1 MKFRKEFASQV
12 VPEWQD
18 AYMDYKSLKT
28 VLKDVL
34 NTGKRMETSSP
45 RVTTPRGSALK
56 RKASLYRAYDGLTSR
71 YRNSP
76 VVREQDEEVILVSS
90 VREQGSSEA
99 HYQTT
104 LLMSSGEVLRH
115 EGVFFRRLDEEF
127 NKVVKFYMKK
137 VEEAM
142 DEADEL
148 TRQMNAL
155 IALRVKVDRP
165 NIRPHGNNDSVSEQ
179 SQVPTSHRAGRE
191 SPGKGSMAQTII
203 RVYNLVESK

>member
-1 MKFRKEFASQV
+1 M

-18 AYMDYKSLKT
+18 AYMHYKCLKT

-34 NTGKRMETSSP
+34 DTRKRMETSP
-45 RVTTPRGSALK
+45 LRATTPRGSALK
-56 RKASLYRAYDGLTSR
+56 RMASLYRAYDGLTSR

-76 VVREQDEEVILVSS
+76 SPLRREQDEEVILVSS
-90 VREQGSSEA
+90 VMEQGSSEA

-104 LLMSSGEVLRH
+104 LLMSSEEVLRH
-115 EGVFFRRLDEEF
+115 EHVFFRRLDEEF

-165 NIRPHGNNDSVSEQ
+165 NIRPRENHDSVSEE
-179 SQVPTSHRAGRE
+179 SRVPTSHHAGRK
-191 SPGKGSMAQTII
+191 SHGKANMVQTIPRI
-203 RVYNLVESK
+203 YNLVESN